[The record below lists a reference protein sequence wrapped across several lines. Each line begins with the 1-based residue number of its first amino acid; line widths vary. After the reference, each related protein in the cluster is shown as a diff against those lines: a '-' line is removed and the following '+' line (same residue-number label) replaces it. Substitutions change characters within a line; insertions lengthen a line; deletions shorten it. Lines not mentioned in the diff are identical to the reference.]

1 MARRQRRAPTIA
13 PRKSGV
19 GLLFHEEL
27 LAAIRAR
34 LLSGRVVVHAPTESL
49 TRLENEVYTPGTN
62 ANAGYEVF
70 LGMGNGKIL
79 PITLIQ
85 KTPALR
91 RFLEKAGNPREE
103 FEDLVLLGLGPVFEK
118 HQVPCM
124 LTRLRG
130 TSLEMWVDRVL
141 ASIDLTI
148 GGGS

>member
-1 MARRQRRAPTIA
+1 MSSRRRAPTIA
-13 PRKSGV
+13 PRESGV
-19 GLLFHEEL
+19 DLLFHEEL

-34 LLSGRVVVHAPTESL
+34 LLSRWVLFHGPIES
-49 TRLENEVYTPGTN
+49 TARLEREVYTPGTD

-85 KTPALR
+85 KTPALQH
-91 RFLEKAGNPREE
+91 FLEKAGNPPEE
-103 FEDLVLLGLGPVFEK
+103 FEDLVFLELGPVFEK

-124 LTRLRG
+124 ITRLRG
-130 TSLEMWVDRVL
+130 TSLETWVDVVL

-148 GGGS
+148 GGSP